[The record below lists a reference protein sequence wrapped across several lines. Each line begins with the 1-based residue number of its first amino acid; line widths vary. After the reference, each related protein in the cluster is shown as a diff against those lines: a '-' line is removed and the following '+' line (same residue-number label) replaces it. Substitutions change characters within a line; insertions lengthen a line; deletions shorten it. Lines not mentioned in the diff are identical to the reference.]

1 MPLSSKD
8 KCGDR
13 KLLAPL
19 WPPGFPQRG
28 PPEATARG
36 FEPLRAEPN
45 GFLVHHLSHSVTLSH
60 VQRQARLHDTTVT
73 EMHREP
79 NSHAS
84 ADVDRQFKQQS
95 PLQHEASVA
104 ASSAACLPHWQPS
117 CRQRGDSSPCGQSPM
132 DFKSISLAA
141 RTQCQCKSISTDL
154 CINGL
159 ANNVHLPLHIS
170 RVSPA
175 MTQISCGT
183 RRRGEVRLGM
193 YRAQA
198 RRISYFPPTAS
209 MWFIYSCGAA

>member
-1 MPLSSKD
+1 MS
-8 KCGDR
+8 
-13 KLLAPL
+13 AP
-19 WPPGFPQRG
+19 WEFRAHPGLRP
-28 PPEATARG
+28 A
-36 FEPLRAEPN
+36 RAERP
-45 GFLVHHLSHSVTLSH
+45 GATSC
-60 VQRQARLHDTTVT
+60 AREKRIASEKRLLFFSS
-73 EMHREP
+73 RRARRAGRRSGLP
-79 NSHAS
+79 ARRPRFNSRRCPFPWLNIRH
-84 ADVDRQFKQQS
+84 Q
-95 PLQHEASVA
+95 
-104 ASSAACLPHWQPS
+104 
-117 CRQRGDSSPCGQSPM
+117 GDSSPCGQSPM
-132 DFKSISLAA
+132 DFESISLAA

>member
-1 MPLSSKD
+1 MNSSLYFQSRLGAWHFHFD
-8 KCGDR
+8 CGT
-13 KLLAPL
+13 LQFHC
-19 WPPGFPQRG
+19 GG
-28 PPEATARG
+28 PESRSQ
-36 FEPLRAEPN
+36 LRAIMK
-45 GFLVHHLSHSVTLSH
+45 H
-60 VQRQARLHDTTVT
+60 VYVRIINMTIV
-73 EMHREP
+73 
-79 NSHAS
+79 
-84 ADVDRQFKQQS
+84 
-95 PLQHEASVA
+95 
-104 ASSAACLPHWQPS
+104 S
-117 CRQRGDSSPCGQSPM
+117 CEHICAQVRHRGDSSPCGQSPM
-132 DFKSISLAA
+132 DFESISLAA
-141 RTQCQCKSISTDL
+141 QTQCQCKSISTDL

>member
-1 MPLSSKD
+1 MAAKQKSHADCSL
-8 KCGDR
+8 G
-13 KLLAPL
+13 LGIA
-19 WPPGFPQRG
+19 QRAVLDLG
-28 PPEATARG
+28 RRRYGLQVGQGTPSAAAWEHRERRPARSVASGHLGACHAAERQRATARG

-60 VQRQARLHDTTVT
+60 MQRQARLHDTTVT

-132 DFKSISLAA
+132 DF
-141 RTQCQCKSISTDL
+141 
-154 CINGL
+154 
-159 ANNVHLPLHIS
+159 
-170 RVSPA
+170 
-175 MTQISCGT
+175 
-183 RRRGEVRLGM
+183 
-193 YRAQA
+193 
-198 RRISYFPPTAS
+198 
-209 MWFIYSCGAA
+209 